1 MIEIS
6 CEQLEKVNTLLSDI
20 KGAPQKVL
28 HNAINRGLNKVKTVA
43 AKDAASVYT
52 VSTSTIKSAAHTKQK
67 NATSGSIVG
76 SITFSGHKLP
86 LKKFKVSG
94 TGGQRRKAVS
104 AIVKKGSGGA
114 LLHAYVRNLGNGAG
128 VFERKTSKRESSET
142 LMALSAAQMIGNDDV
157 LMNIEHEASEVV
169 EKRIEHEIS
178 RILAGI
184 GV

>member
-28 HNAINRGLNKVKTVA
+28 YNAINRGLNKVKTVA

-52 VSTSTIKSAAHTKQK
+52 VSTSTIKSAAHSKQK
-67 NATSGSIVG
+67 NATSGSMVG

-94 TGGQRRKAVS
+94 TGGRGRKTVS
-104 AIVKKGSGGA
+104 AIVKKGSGGS
-114 LLHAYVRNLGNGAG
+114 LPHAFVRNLGNGVG

>member
-52 VSTSTIKSAAHTKQK
+52 VSTSTIKSATHTKQK

-94 TGGQRRKAVS
+94 TGGRGRKTVS
-104 AIVKKGSGGA
+104 AIVKKGSGGS
-114 LLHAYVRNLGNGAG
+114 LPHAFVRNLGNGVG

>member
-6 CEQLEKVNTLLSDI
+6 CEQLEKVNALLSDI

-28 HNAINRGLNKVKTVA
+28 YNAINRGLNKVKTVA

-52 VSTSTIKSAAHTKQK
+52 VSTSTIKSAAHSKQK
-67 NATSGSIVG
+67 NATSGSMVG

-94 TGGQRRKAVS
+94 TGGRGRKTVS
-104 AIVKKGSGGA
+104 AIVKKGSGGS
-114 LLHAYVRNLGNGAG
+114 LPHAFVRNLGNGVS

-157 LMNIEHEASEVV
+157 LMNIEHEVSEVV